1 MAVYS
6 KTLILNSAA
15 IDEISM
21 QLASY
26 MEESETDPAT
36 VLRIRLSIEEALL
49 RFYDHFPDD
58 QTIRVFIGRRF
69 TENEI
74 HVQLNGP
81 AYNPLVLSDD
91 QIENWSSSLLSD
103 IGISPHYSYTGGI
116 NHLRLILPTKHM
128 NPVLKLLICVFIG
141 LLSGYLGR
149 KLIGHEVISVIIN
162 TVLDPFFDLWMRV
175 LNLLCG
181 PLIFILVLHTVLN
194 LSTVDVQGGNKKKVI
209 LRYIALLILLSFAV
223 LFAVMPFLPLNY
235 IHSALGSSEFSN
247 VLDTLFG
254 IMAEDM
260 ISPFVT
266 VNTAQLVLMAVFI
279 GAAINKLRFESD
291 VVESFIHQCYGIGL
305 QLAEWVSS
313 AVPVFSVVLMT
324 LIIWR
329 GDIAIFRNI
338 WIPFLLFAV
347 FSIITL
353 LVWLFVVSR
362 RFGVPVMSLARK
374 LKQSFLVTL
383 RTGSINDAYSY
394 IEKTCISSLGVER
407 HFARASLPSGL
418 VLFMPSSLIEL
429 IVFSVYA
436 ARIYGVDASF
446 TWYFFLLFLTVVL
459 SMASP
464 PVAGVSLISFM
475 TIFAQLGIPRPAL
488 IAGMIA
494 DIIFGVIA
502 GAFNQSILQLEL
514 VLQAAPIGLVSQ
526 KVIHKE
532 AEHTS

>member
-1 MAVYS
+1 MASYD
-6 KTLILNSAA
+6 KNLILNSAA
-15 IDEISM
+15 IDEVSE

-26 MEESETDPAT
+26 METSETDPAT
-36 VLRIRLSIEEALL
+36 ILRIRLSIEEALL

-58 QTIRVFIGRRF
+58 QTMHVFIGRRF

-74 HVQLNGP
+74 HISLSGP

-91 QIENWSSSLLSD
+91 HTENWSASLLSD
-103 IGISPHYSYTGGI
+103 IGISPHYSYTFGK
-116 NHLRLILPTKHM
+116 NHLRLILPRKHM
-128 NPVLKLLICVFIG
+128 NPVLKLLICVALGMLFG
-141 LLSGYLGR
+141 VMGRLLISR
-149 KLIGHEVISVIIN
+149 SVISVINN
-162 TVLDPFFDLWMRV
+162 TILDPFFDLWMRT

-181 PLIFILVLHTVLN
+181 PLIFILVLNTVLN

-209 LRYIALLILLSFAV
+209 LRYISLLIVLAVAV
-223 LFAVMPFLPLNY
+223 LFAIMPLLPLDF
-235 IHSALGSSEFSN
+235 IKSAIGTSEFSD

-313 AVPVFSVVLMT
+313 AVPFFSVVLMT

-338 WIPFLLFAV
+338 WIPFLIFCILSTV
-347 FSIITL
+347 TL
-353 LVWLFVVSR
+353 MIWVLAVSR
-362 RFGVPVMSLARK
+362 RFKVPVGLLLGK
-374 LKQSFLVTL
+374 LKQSFAVTL

-394 IEKTCISSLGVER
+394 IEKSCISSLGVER
-407 HFARASLPSGL
+407 HFAKASLPSGL

-436 ARIYGVDASF
+436 ATIYNVEASF

-475 TIFAQLGIPRPAL
+475 TIFAALGIPRPAL
-488 IAGMIA
+488 VAGMIA

-502 GAFNQSILQLEL
+502 GAFNQAILQLEL

-532 AEHTS
+532 APHS